1 MYIGVIG
8 TGYVGLVAGACFAET
23 GNDVICADIDDNKI
37 DMLNRGKVPIYE
49 PGLEEMI
56 NRNAEEGRLAFSNN
70 IPMAVRRSKV
80 IFIAVGT
87 PPGDDGSA
95 DLSHV
100 YDVAANVGRNMNG
113 YKVIVTKSTVPV
125 GTTEAVRRAVQKE
138 TGDRFD
144 VASNPEFLKE
154 GAAIEDFLKPDRI
167 VIGSDSE
174 EAISIMQELYAPFV
188 RTENPILVMDI
199 HSAEMT
205 KYASNAMLATKISFI
220 NEMACICEKV
230 GADIDNVRR
239 GMGFD
244 SRIGFKFL
252 FPGVGYG
259 GSCFPK
265 DVKALISTS
274 QDAGFSP
281 HILEAVENVNEKQKH
296 LLADKVI
303 EHFGEDL
310 SGVKVAIWGLSFKP
324 RTDDMRDAPS
334 LIIINR
340 LLEKGAQIV
349 AFDPEATENAQNI
362 IGDKISYADSLY
374 DAVKDVDALLI
385 ATEWNEFR
393 RPNFERMVELMK
405 KPVVFDGR
413 NIYDPQKMLKRGFV
427 YFGIGRKNLNG

>member
-23 GNDVICADIDDNKI
+23 GNDVICADIDDTKI

-70 IPMAVRRSKV
+70 IPMAGRRSKV